1 MDVRLVLH
9 QIGNKHP
16 ALVMLPPTFSDM
28 CGEADVCPKVNSG
41 HVGSDCK
48 AHSDTDVIV
57 NVGVVMQPHPQ
68 DGFSLL
74 CCLYHQRA
82 IVAWQHPN
90 NIISTSIV
98 ISAVMEYIAKIS

>member
-1 MDVRLVLH
+1 MELDVRLLLQGPNVH
-9 QIGNKHP
+9 NKHP

-74 CCLYHQRA
+74 CCLYHQ
-82 IVAWQHPN
+82 
-90 NIISTSIV
+90 
-98 ISAVMEYIAKIS
+98 